1 MAVLLWLPV
10 LVPAV
15 MGALITW
22 RHSDAFARLVP
33 VGVAVVILA
42 CGIALVAK
50 GQVTTSWV
58 LRADAPA
65 SYVLLCVGAVAVVAL
80 WGGLTSTPLGGRS
93 EALICAFLAAM
104 SLAVLSDN
112 LGVMWVAVEATTI
125 ATAFLVGHAGTRGST
140 EAAWKYVVLGSVGVA
155 IAFLGIVLV
164 YASSRASGSPSLSW
178 VALTSAGS
186 TLSPALARAGVAL
199 AVLGFATKAG
209 LAPMHSW
216 LPDAHSQAQAPVSGL
231 MSGVLLSVAMYAILR
246 VQAVGAAHIG
256 VGLVHGLLITFG
268 LLSLAVA
275 ALLTLTQRDYK
286 RLLAY
291 SSIEHMGIIALGVG
305 SGTSLGLIAAL
316 LHMLGHGLVKAAMFV
331 VAGRLVN
338 ITGSSRIADVT
349 GLLRRRPDLGWPWL
363 AGSAALLG
371 FPPFVTFFT
380 EVAILVA
387 LTQAGLWWAAAGAAL
402 LLLVAFIGIVRQV
415 LGMAM
420 GTPGP
425 QPMTGDHAVVDD
437 PPTRFRTVP
446 LAIALI
452 SAAAVSFLALALI
465 PILGA
470 AATALGVLR

>member
-1 MAVLLWLPV
+1 
-10 LVPAV
+10 
-15 MGALITW
+15 
-22 RHSDAFARLVP
+22 
-33 VGVAVVILA
+33 
-42 CGIALVAK
+42 
-50 GQVTTSWV
+50 
-58 LRADAPA
+58 
-65 SYVLLCVGAVAVVAL
+65 
-80 WGGLTSTPLGGRS
+80 
-93 EALICAFLAAM
+93 
-104 SLAVLSDN
+104 
-112 LGVMWVAVEATTI
+112 
-125 ATAFLVGHAGTRGST
+125 
-140 EAAWKYVVLGSVGVA
+140 
-155 IAFLGIVLV
+155 
-164 YASSRASGSPSLSW
+164 
-178 VALTSAGS
+178 
-186 TLSPALARAGVAL
+186 
-199 AVLGFATKAG
+199 
-209 LAPMHSW
+209 
-216 LPDAHSQAQAPVSGL
+216 

-291 SSIEHMGIIALGVG
+291 SSIEHMGVIALGVG

-415 LGMAM
+415 LGMAI
-420 GTPGP
+420 GAPGP
-425 QPMTGDHAVVDD
+425 QPAAGDHAVIDD
-437 PPTRFRTVP
+437 PPSRFRTAPV
-446 LAIALI
+446 AIALVA
-452 SAAAVSFLALALI
+452 AAAVSFLALALV
-465 PILGA
+465 PVLGA
-470 AATALGVLR
+470 AAAALGVLR